1 MNETNKE
8 NKMNEVHG
16 VIVNHE
22 WEVEIHSAD
31 CKQFTN
37 PRLSVHD
44 RMSYDSAYK
53 DKFVIESDL
62 DDVEY
67 RKSLLCLISDNFWGG
82 YGTIA
87 SLVFLKCTG
96 KVKRKTFQDVGF
108 TYDEINDPD
117 YYGMSKEEFKTYV
130 NKTKVI
136 AE

>member
-1 MNETNKE
+1 MNK
-8 NKMNEVHG
+8 VHG

-22 WEVEIHSAD
+22 WEIEVHSTD
-31 CKQFTN
+31 CKQFLN
-37 PRLSVHD
+37 PKLSIQD

-67 RKSLLCLISDNFWGG
+67 RKSLLCLVSDNFWGG

-96 KVKRKTFQDVGF
+96 KVSRKTYQDVGF
-108 TYDEINDPD
+108 SFDEINEEK
-117 YYGMSKEEFKTYV
+117 YYGMLEEEFDTYV
-130 NKTKVI
+130 NKTKI
-136 AE
+136 ITE